1 MRDYPAQYRERGGDG
16 ERERG
21 IEGDI
26 KMGEMVRE
34 RECLHIGDSLRHD
47 VIM

>member
-1 MRDYPAQYRERGGDG
+1 M
-16 ERERG
+16 ERG
-21 IEGDI
+21 IEGDR

-47 VIM
+47 VMM